1 MIQLTELM
9 KKDSIVEEYEKA
21 FWLKQ
26 FGEICKKMDSD
37 IKYKTRISQLYK
49 ESYNEEV
56 TTRSIIEKE
65 TGYVVSDQ
73 YAKVISQ
80 WMKARLRKKNSRNGI
95 PFTIKKELFIKQ
107 NGRCVICGCELGSN
121 WSKIHVDHIVP
132 WDLVGDELE
141 DNFQDLCEKCNEE
154 KNASTNYIF
163 LRMIGLK

>member
-1 MIQLTELM
+1 MTQLTELI
-9 KKDSIVEEYEKA
+9 KNTSVVEEYEKA

-26 FGEICKKMDSD
+26 FGNICKRMDSD
-37 IKYKTRISQLYK
+37 IKYKSRILQLYK
-49 ESYNEEV
+49 ESHDEDL
-56 TTRSIIEKE
+56 TTRSIVEKE
-65 TGYVVSDQ
+65 TGYSVNDR
-73 YAKVISQ
+73 YARIISL
-80 WMKARLRKKNSRNGI
+80 WMKAHFRKKNSRNGI
-95 PFTIKKELFIKQ
+95 PFAVKKELFKKQ
-107 NGRCVICGCELGSN
+107 EGKCVICGCELGNN